1 MPALRAD
8 DRMRRVS
15 WCVLHIDR
23 TAPLLLLLLSVLQ
36 VGVLWEN
43 GREWAKAKK
52 GRRHG
57 RSRA

>member
-36 VGVLWEN
+36 VGVLGEDD
-43 GREWAKAKK
+43 RE
-52 GRRHG
+52 
-57 RSRA
+57 